1 MEISAQLVKE
11 LRDSSGAGMMDAK
24 KALMACEGNMEEAV
38 DWLRAKGLSKAAKK
52 SDRVASDGLIG
63 IYRDE
68 TGAVAVEIN
77 SETDFVA
84 KNGDF
89 QKMVSSITSAAIN
102 AENVEDL
109 LNKDI
114 NGSTVQDI
122 ITSHIATIGE
132 NLSLRRMIKFSGKDI
147 ATYIHNSVGEGL
159 GRLAVLV
166 SFEGGNF
173 DLARQVAMHIAAS
186 NPIAISEED
195 IDPAVLERE
204 KNIFIQQA
212 KDTGKPDNII
222 ESMVNGRLKKYF
234 EEVVLLKQKFVIDP
248 EITVKE
254 ALEKQ
259 NLKVVNFKRISVGEG
274 IEKEQENFADEVA
287 KTIGS

>member
-24 KALMACEGNMEEAV
+24 KALMACKGNMEEAV

-89 QKMVSSITSAAIN
+89 QSMVSSITSAAIN

-212 KDTGKPDNII
+212 KDSGKPDNII

-259 NLKVVNFKRISVGEG
+259 TLKVINFKRISVGEG

>member
-89 QKMVSSITSAAIN
+89 QRMVSSITSVAIN

-114 NGSTVQDI
+114 NGSAVKDI
-122 ITSHIATIGE
+122 ITNHIATIGE

-212 KDTGKPDNII
+212 KDSGKPDNII

-259 NLKVVNFKRISVGEG
+259 ALKVINFKRISVGEG

>member
-24 KALMACEGNMEEAV
+24 KALMACDGNMEEAV

-89 QKMVSSITSAAIN
+89 QRMVSSITSAAIN

-122 ITSHIATIGE
+122 LTNHIATIGE

-212 KDTGKPDNII
+212 KDSGKPDNII

-259 NLKVVNFKRISVGEG
+259 ALKVINFKRISVGEG

>member
-24 KALMACEGNMEEAV
+24 KALMACKGNMEEAV

-89 QKMVSSITSAAIN
+89 QRMVSSITSAAIN

-212 KDTGKPDNII
+212 KDSGKPDNII

>member
-1 MEISAQLVKE
+1 MEISARLVKE

-24 KALMACEGNMEEAV
+24 KALIACEGNMEEAV

-89 QKMVSSITSAAIN
+89 QRMVSSITSAAIN

-109 LNKDI
+109 LDKDI
-114 NGSTVQDI
+114 NGSIVKDI
-122 ITSHIATIGE
+122 ITNHIATIGE

-147 ATYIHNSVGEGL
+147 ATYIHNSVSEGL
-159 GRLAVLV
+159 GKLAVLV

-212 KDTGKPDNII
+212 KDSGKPDNII

-234 EEVVLLKQKFVIDP
+234 EEVVLLQQKFALDP
-248 EITVKE
+248 ELTVKE

-259 NLKVVNFKRISVGEG
+259 ALKVINFKRISVGEG

>member
-24 KALMACEGNMEEAV
+24 KALMACKGNMEEAV

-89 QKMVSSITSAAIN
+89 QRMVSSITSAAIN

-259 NLKVVNFKRISVGEG
+259 TLKVINFKRISVGEG

>member
-24 KALMACEGNMEEAV
+24 KALMACKGNMDEAV

-89 QKMVSSITSAAIN
+89 QRMVSSITSAAIN

-259 NLKVVNFKRISVGEG
+259 TLKVINFKRISVGEG

-287 KTIGS
+287 KTMGS

>member
-11 LRDSSGAGMMDAK
+11 LRDSAGAGMMDAK

-89 QKMVSSITSAAIN
+89 QRMVSSITSAAIN
-102 AENVEDL
+102 AENIEDL

-212 KDTGKPDNII
+212 KDSGKPDNII

>member
-89 QKMVSSITSAAIN
+89 QRMVSSITSAAIN

-122 ITSHIATIGE
+122 ITNHIATI
-132 NLSLRRMIKFSGKDI
+132 
-147 ATYIHNSVGEGL
+147 
-159 GRLAVLV
+159 
-166 SFEGGNF
+166 
-173 DLARQVAMHIAAS
+173 
-186 NPIAISEED
+186 
-195 IDPAVLERE
+195 
-204 KNIFIQQA
+204 
-212 KDTGKPDNII
+212 
-222 ESMVNGRLKKYF
+222 
-234 EEVVLLKQKFVIDP
+234 
-248 EITVKE
+248 
-254 ALEKQ
+254 
-259 NLKVVNFKRISVGEG
+259 
-274 IEKEQENFADEVA
+274 
-287 KTIGS
+287 

>member
-24 KALMACEGNMEEAV
+24 KALMACKGNMEEAV

-63 IYRDE
+63 VYRDE

-89 QKMVSSITSAAIN
+89 QRMVSSITSAAIN
-102 AENVEDL
+102 AENLEDL

-122 ITSHIATIGE
+122 ITNHIATIGE

-212 KDTGKPDNII
+212 KDSGKPDNII

>member
-89 QKMVSSITSAAIN
+89 QRMVSSITSAAIN

-212 KDTGKPDNII
+212 KDSGKPDHII

-259 NLKVVNFKRISVGEG
+259 TLKVIDFKRISVGEG

>member
-24 KALMACEGNMEEAV
+24 KALMACKGNMEEAV

-89 QKMVSSITSAAIN
+89 QRMVSSITSAAIN

-259 NLKVVNFKRISVGEG
+259 TLKVIDFKRISVGEG

-287 KTIGS
+287 KTIGA

>member
-24 KALMACEGNMEEAV
+24 KALMACKGNMEEAV

-63 IYRDE
+63 VYRDE

-89 QKMVSSITSAAIN
+89 QRMVSSITSAAIN
-102 AENVEDL
+102 AENLEDL

-122 ITSHIATIGE
+122 ITNHIATIGE

-212 KDTGKPDNII
+212 KDSGKPDNII

-287 KTIGS
+287 KTMGS

>member
-11 LRDSSGAGMMDAK
+11 LRDLSGAGMMDAK

-89 QKMVSSITSAAIN
+89 QRMVSSITSAAIN

-114 NGSTVQDI
+114 NGSTVKDI
-122 ITSHIATIGE
+122 ITNHIATIGE

-147 ATYIHNSVGEGL
+147 ATYVHNSVGEGL

-212 KDTGKPDNII
+212 KDSGKPDNII

-259 NLKVVNFKRISVGEG
+259 TLKVINFKRISVGEG

>member
-89 QKMVSSITSAAIN
+89 QRMVSSITSVAIN

-114 NGSTVQDI
+114 NGSTVKDI
-122 ITSHIATIGE
+122 ITNHIATIGE

-212 KDTGKPDNII
+212 KDSGKPDNII

>member
-11 LRDSSGAGMMDAK
+11 LRDLSGAGMMDAK

-89 QKMVSSITSAAIN
+89 QRMVSSITSVAIN

-114 NGSTVQDI
+114 NGNTVKDI
-122 ITSHIATIGE
+122 ITNHIATIGE

-212 KDTGKPDNII
+212 KDSGKPDNII

-259 NLKVVNFKRISVGEG
+259 TLKVLNFKRISVGEG
-274 IEKEQENFADEVA
+274 IEKDQENFADEVA
-287 KTIGS
+287 KTIGA

>member
-1 MEISAQLVKE
+1 
-11 LRDSSGAGMMDAK
+11 
-24 KALMACEGNMEEAV
+24 
-38 DWLRAKGLSKAAKK
+38 
-52 SDRVASDGLIG
+52 
-63 IYRDE
+63 
-68 TGAVAVEIN
+68 
-77 SETDFVA
+77 
-84 KNGDF
+84 
-89 QKMVSSITSAAIN
+89 
-102 AENVEDL
+102 
-109 LNKDI
+109 
-114 NGSTVQDI
+114 
-122 ITSHIATIGE
+122 
-132 NLSLRRMIKFSGKDI
+132 MIKFSGKDI

-212 KDTGKPDNII
+212 KDSGKPDNII

-259 NLKVVNFKRISVGEG
+259 TLKVINFKRISVGEG
-274 IEKEQENFADEVA
+274 IEKDQENFADEVA
-287 KTIGS
+287 KTIGA

>member
-11 LRDSSGAGMMDAK
+11 LRDLSGAGMMDAK

-89 QKMVSSITSAAIN
+89 QRMVSSITSVAIN

-114 NGSTVQDI
+114 NGSTVKDI
-122 ITSHIATIGE
+122 ITNHIATIGE

-147 ATYIHNSVGEGL
+147 ATYIHNSVSEGL
-159 GRLAVLV
+159 GKLAVLV

-212 KDTGKPDNII
+212 KDSGKPDNII

-259 NLKVVNFKRISVGEG
+259 TLKVINFKRISVGEG
-274 IEKEQENFADEVA
+274 IEKDQENFADEVA

>member
-24 KALMACEGNMEEAV
+24 KALMACKGNMEEAV

-89 QKMVSSITSAAIN
+89 QRMVSSITSAAIN

-212 KDTGKPDNII
+212 KDSGKPDNII

-259 NLKVVNFKRISVGEG
+259 NLKVIDFKRISVGEG

>member
-24 KALMACEGNMEEAV
+24 KALMACKGNMEEAV

-89 QKMVSSITSAAIN
+89 QRMVSSITSAAIN
-102 AENVEDL
+102 AESVEDL

-122 ITSHIATIGE
+122 ITNHIATIGE

-259 NLKVVNFKRISVGEG
+259 SLKVIDFKRISVGEG